1 MSRTKTP
8 FNDAASVEQ
17 TEARPPAV
25 VWMLI
30 VCTGLL
36 IYLCYLVISPFLPAL
51 AWALALA
58 VLAHPIHKW
67 LRRRWAYPNLCAGT
81 VVVVVV
87 LLIMAPVAFVTQ
99 SLISEASLY
108 LRLGQEQIA
117 SGEWK
122 ETINRHPAVRRIV
135 SWIDPSLE
143 LSPRRTGEN
152 APTDDSAEPFV
163 DESSNSA
170 DETSKSRKANSAA
183 GGPSMAGAA
192 GVLTRGATSIVT
204 GTIEIGMQILIT
216 VMCLFYFLR
225 DRHDA
230 LKAMRSLLPLTN
242 SEVDE
247 IFGRVDDTIHATVF
261 GSLTVALVQGFM
273 GGLMFWLLGLA
284 SPLFWGA
291 IMGLLAVVPV
301 LGTFVIWAPTAASL
315 AIHGEWGKA
324 IILASWGAV
333 AIGLIDNLLYP
344 WLVGNRM
351 RFHTLL
357 VFFSMVGGLAQ
368 FGASGII
375 LGPLLLAIADA
386 MLEIWRR
393 RTGDHRS
400 VEIAVSPAVNP

>member
-1 MSRTKTP
+1 
-8 FNDAASVEQ
+8 
-17 TEARPPAV
+17 
-25 VWMLI
+25 MLI
-30 VCTGLL
+30 VCTAVI

-67 LRRRWAYPNLCAGT
+67 LRRRWAYPNLCAGA

-143 LSPRRTGEN
+143 LSPQQPEGENENPQTGEVA
-152 APTDDSAEPFV
+152 APR
-163 DESSNSA
+163 A
-170 DETSKSRKANSAA
+170 DETTDPPKSNQAA

-192 GVLTRGATSIVT
+192 GALTRGATSIVS
-204 GTIEIGMQILIT
+204 GTIAIGMQILIT

-230 LKAMRSLLPLTN
+230 LKAMRSLLPLTD

-273 GGLMFWLLGLA
+273 GGLMFWMLGLA

-315 AIHGEWGKA
+315 AIHGDWGKA
-324 IILASWGAV
+324 IILAGWGAV

-344 WLVGNRM
+344 LLVGNRM

-393 RTGDHRS
+393 RTGDHKP
-400 VEIAVSPAVNP
+400 VEIAVSPVTSS

>member
-1 MSRTKTP
+1 MSRPNTP
-8 FNDAASVEQ
+8 SNDAGSVEQ
-17 TEARPPAV
+17 AEARPRAV
-25 VWMLI
+25 AWMLI
-30 VCTGLL
+30 VCTAVI

-67 LRRRWAYPNLCAGT
+67 LRRRWAYPNLCAGA

-143 LSPRRTGEN
+143 LSPQQPEGENENPQTGEVA
-152 APTDDSAEPFV
+152 APR
-163 DESSNSA
+163 A
-170 DETSKSRKANSAA
+170 DETTDPPKSNQAA

-192 GVLTRGATSIVT
+192 GALTRGATSIVS
-204 GTIEIGMQILIT
+204 GTIAIGMQILIT

-225 DRHDA
+225 DRRDA
-230 LKAMRSLLPLTN
+230 LKAMRSLLPLTD

-273 GGLMFWLLGLA
+273 GGLMFWMLGLA

-315 AIHGEWGKA
+315 AIHGDWGKA
-324 IILASWGAV
+324 IILAGWGAV

-344 WLVGNRM
+344 LLVGNRM

-393 RTGDHRS
+393 RTGDHKP
-400 VEIAVSPAVNP
+400 VEIAVSPVTSS